1 MNAKNN
7 SGRAYPQTK
16 QTEANTKLFFALE
29 GTLENKIT
37 AINNK
42 LTTKCDM
49 RGQVLMLTE
58 ETKKQKL
65 NPSAMSLSTLQDDK
79 AINKSTDTAIPPI
92 T

>member
-29 GTLENKIT
+29 CTLENKIT

-42 LTTKCDM
+42 LTTK
-49 RGQVLMLTE
+49 
-58 ETKKQKL
+58 
-65 NPSAMSLSTLQDDK
+65 
-79 AINKSTDTAIPPI
+79 
-92 T
+92 